1 MSGLFKYGS
10 LQKQLLSQ
18 INRSPLLQSLW
29 ANQNGT
35 AVNSPSTLPL
45 DMRSKDEIY
54 KNVNMQ
60 NAGKLGIEVKA
71 KQGFAYAKE
80 LMKFY
85 KHGVSAVWQNNKKVR
100 KLKNE
105 GYKLLGLLDR
115 AGKEQG
121 IKIANLEALTK
132 YMAQAIYMNLMEN
145 RAEKDAT
152 TGDVIRT
159 DRALEACVSPRLF
172 NMSRAEFQMI
182 RRTPRDFMKIPMF
195 AVIFTIFMEMTPVF
209 CYAFPEV
216 TPLTCVLPLILPR
229 IWRSEPLQ
237 KLQLEITEAKIGPV
251 DDYVM
256 KTAFNMPLEHVRL
269 VCASLRLKTKYIPN
283 SLFPE
288 FVLRKRLH
296 DHFNYLSVDN
306 YYLSGLNGDG
316 NVWDLSVQELVSA
329 CLERNL
335 VPDCKQLVEILSK
348 GPIEKRTDAL
358 DELRLKLVR
367 FIADFG
373 SANVGYLAV
382 AHLLESPDMKTVR
395 NWRK

>member
-10 LQKQLLSQ
+10 SQKQLLSQ

-60 NAGKLGIEVKA
+60 NAGKSGMEIKA

-105 GYKLLGLLDR
+105 GYKLSGSLDR
-115 AGKEQG
+115 AGKEQA
-121 IKIANLEALTK
+121 IKIANSEALTK

-152 TGDVIRT
+152 TGDVIRA

-216 TPLTCVLPLILPR
+216 TPSTCVLPSILPR

-237 KLQLEITEAKIGPV
+237 KLQSEVTEAKIGPV

-348 GPIEKRTDAL
+348 GPLEKRTDAL

-373 SANVGYLAV
+373 SANVGYLA
-382 AHLLESPDMKTVR
+382 AGHLLESPDTKMVR
-395 NWRK
+395 NWRN